1 MLLAFIIAVFITL
14 IPGLHINTI
23 SALLSQYIDDPYFYL
38 LLMGAY
44 VPLTALPLL
53 LFNVSEE
60 SVASLPALQ
69 RASREEPSKAISYYI
84 ISALLSSFIALF
96 IPSGV
101 FSLLYS
107 VIKPYLFYIVLG
119 FSLALLIKTKRMLGL
134 FAFILSALIGYISLT
149 SKMAEPFLP
158 MFSGFFAIPF
168 ILLSTPSKNMN
179 IKPVFEL
186 SILRPSIIGSLLGI
200 LALMLPG
207 ISSPSVVAIPL
218 TPLLKSFDYI
228 ALTSAIM
235 SSEYTLSIQNFYET
249 GKKRIGV
256 VGVIKRV
263 ENAKLYIFS
272 GVLVGSGLAFGL
284 LRYLKPSRT
293 RAGKYLTIAYLT
305 LISFL
310 LNGVYGILILALS
323 SLLGLIVKLNNVN
336 ASVLLGSIIGTT
348 LYYLHFFA

>member
-1 MLLAFIIAVFITL
+1 MLLAFIIAIFIAL

-23 SALLSQYIDDPYFYL
+23 ASLLSQYIDDPYFYL

-60 SVASLPALQ
+60 SIASLPALQ
-69 RASREEPSKAISYYI
+69 RASKKEPSKAISYYI
-84 ISALLSSFIALF
+84 FSALISSFIALF
-96 IPSGV
+96 IPSGI

-107 VIKPYLFYIVLG
+107 AIKPYLFYVVLA
-119 FSLALLIKTKRMLGL
+119 FSLALLIKTRKPLGL
-134 FAFILSALIGYISLT
+134 IAFILSALIGYISLT
-149 SKMAEPFLP
+149 SKMAESFLP

-168 ILLSTPSKNMN
+168 ILLSSPSKNIN
-179 IKPVFEL
+179 IKPMFEL
-186 SILRPSIIGSLLGI
+186 NILRPSILGSFLGI

-256 VGVIKRV
+256 VGVIKSV

-284 LRYLKPSRT
+284 LNYLRPSRT
-293 RAGKYLTIAYLT
+293 KVGKYLTITYLA

-310 LNGVYGILILALS
+310 LNGFYGILILVLS

-348 LYYLHFFA
+348 LYYLHFSA